1 MNHKTRSTKYTARG
15 FTLIELLVV
24 IAIIAVLLAILMPA
38 LRKVKEAAKDISCKS
53 NLRSIG
59 LALVIYLQDYDRKL
73 PDTLNANGFLWYD
86 NAGNARKA
94 GTSDTYWGVTY
105 INYLKNTKIFG
116 CPSLRRVPRLIYD
129 VDPDAIQEAAF
140 ALNHKYTK
148 DRNTTEIR
156 PHSEFIFCH
165 DHVEPRVENDER
177 DMFHNNDRPGTN
189 NLTHYRQGGSR
200 SFSYRDIFR
209 HNIKANEPFRTGGRA
224 NILWL
229 DGHVTHLEE
238 TTGDDV
244 QLRWYTGER

>member
-1 MNHKTRSTKYTARG
+1 
-15 FTLIELLVV
+15 
-24 IAIIAVLLAILMPA
+24 MPA

-59 LALVIYLQDYDRKL
+59 LAVVIYLQDYDRKL
-73 PDTLNANGFLWYD
+73 PDTRSANSFLWKD
-86 NAGNARKA
+86 AGGNYLTTNNGSA
-94 GTSDTYWGVTY
+94 YWGVVY

-116 CPSLRRVPRLIYD
+116 CPSLRRVPELIYN

-140 ALNHKYTK
+140 ALNHKYTR

-165 DHVEPRVENDER
+165 DHVEPRVENDVR
-177 DMFHNNDRPGTN
+177 DMFHNNDVPGAM
-189 NLTHYRQGGSR
+189 NLTHYRQGGDR
-200 SFSYRDIFR
+200 SIYYRDIFR
-209 HNIKANEPFRTGGRA
+209 HNIRAHEDFRTGGRA

-238 TTGDDV
+238 TTGDNV
-244 QLRWYTGER
+244 PLKWYTGER